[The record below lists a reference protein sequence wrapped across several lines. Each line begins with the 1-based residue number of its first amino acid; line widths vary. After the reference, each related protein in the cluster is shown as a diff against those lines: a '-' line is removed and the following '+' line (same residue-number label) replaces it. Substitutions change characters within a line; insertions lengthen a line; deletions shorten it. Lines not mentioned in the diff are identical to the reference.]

1 MLKEMAAPT
10 STVRRGGS
18 VIRLASVELVPGDL
32 VLLKEGDRV
41 PADARLIRASG
52 LTVDEAALTGE
63 SVPVAKDAGWTGA
76 PDAELAERRNMLF
89 MGTSVSKG
97 RAEALVVATGM
108 ATEIGDI
115 AAMIQQSGEES
126 TPLQRRLEQLGRW
139 LVLACLVVV
148 GLVFAAGVARG
159 LSVYDMFLTGV
170 SLAVAAIPEGLPA
183 VVTVALALGVQ
194 RMIRQNAIV
203 RRLPAVETLGCA
215 TVICSDKTGTLT
227 KNEMTV
233 VKLIL
238 GEREIDVTGS
248 GYHPEGEFLH
258 GGRRVDP
265 KDGDLRTALLAG
277 AQCNDAILQPERSRE
292 KLGSQRNSRSWRL
305 LGDPTE
311 GALLVLAQ
319 KGGVDPSEMN
329 RRHPRVAEIPFDS
342 ERKRMSVV
350 VRQGDELVSYVK
362 GAPDVILHRCRWIL
376 RGDRIHEL
384 TPSGRRELLQRAE
397 QLAADALRLLA
408 LAYRPVDAAL
418 LSPRSSIAPDAI
430 EADLIFV
437 GLAGMIDPPRPG
449 SRESDSEGPQG
460 RDRDIDGHRRSSKN
474 RRGDRSS
481 FGIWGRRGGDRA
493 GSRRHG

>member
-1 MLKEMAAPT
+1 M
-10 STVRRGGS
+10 
-18 VIRLASVELVPGDL
+18 
-32 VLLKEGDRV
+32 
-41 PADARLIRASG
+41 
-52 LTVDEAALTGE
+52 
-63 SVPVAKDAGWTGA
+63 
-76 PDAELAERRNMLF
+76 
-89 MGTSVSKG
+89 
-97 RAEALVVATGM
+97 
-108 ATEIGDI
+108 
-115 AAMIQQSGEES
+115 
-126 TPLQRRLEQLGRW
+126 QRRLEQLGRW

-292 KLGSQRNSRSWRL
+292 KSGASGIAGVGGSSVIRPKEPSSSWL
-305 LGDPTE
+305 
-311 GALLVLAQ
+311 
-319 KGGVDPSEMN
+319 
-329 RRHPRVAEIPFDS
+329 
-342 ERKRMSVV
+342 KR
-350 VRQGDELVSYVK
+350 
-362 GAPDVILHRCRWIL
+362 
-376 RGDRIHEL
+376 
-384 TPSGRRELLQRAE
+384 
-397 QLAADALRLLA
+397 
-408 LAYRPVDAAL
+408 
-418 LSPRSSIAPDAI
+418 
-430 EADLIFV
+430 EA
-437 GLAGMIDPPRPG
+437 
-449 SRESDSEGPQG
+449 ST
-460 RDRDIDGHRRSSKN
+460 HRR
-474 RRGDRSS
+474 
-481 FGIWGRRGGDRA
+481 
-493 GSRRHG
+493 